1 MSCFTQQRLLP
12 SAPSIRG
19 VADFSA
25 TDCVL
30 LYQMDLSMRRIQGV
44 LLCTWFLPSLLLA
57 APMADR
63 AELMVVYRQ
72 AVLHNSDLAAA
83 RADFAA
89 QQEAVPQALANLL
102 PAISAGTTIESTRLN
117 RDQPEL
123 TRTSSGTTVQAN
135 LKQPI
140 FNAPFWFGLKA
151 AKASTAQAALE
162 LSAKEQAL
170 ILKTVEAY
178 FETLRATDEH
188 AALVAEGLVSGYL
201 RS

>member
-1 MSCFTQQRLLP
+1 
-12 SAPSIRG
+12 
-19 VADFSA
+19 
-25 TDCVL
+25 
-30 LYQMDLSMRRIQGV
+30 
-44 LLCTWFLPSLLLA
+44 
-57 APMADR
+57 
-63 AELMVVYRQ
+63 MVVYRQ

-140 FNAPFWFGLKA
+140 FQTPLSGLGSKLPRRVLH
-151 AKASTAQAALE
+151 KQHWSCRPI
-162 LSAKEQAL
+162 KQAL
-170 ILKTVEAY
+170 ILKTAEAY